1 MEWGIQEKMTRSKF
15 IGGLKPVLFTL
26 PAMIPFVVFWLAP
39 LLYVFYL
46 SFTEWDF
53 MSPEKTFVGLTN
65 YVDLF
70 SNQAFYKAL
79 RVTVL
84 FCAGSVLPVI
94 LIGLGLALLM
104 NSKLKGAALY
114 QVLLFSP
121 WVTPTVAVSIVWSW
135 IYEPDVGLANTV
147 LSFLGL
153 EKIGWLHDPN
163 WALVGVLI
171 VTIWKS
177 VGWAMIFYLVALR
190 NVPTDLLEAAGL
202 DGASPFYK
210 FIRITLPLISPTTLF
225 LFIVQIIGALQAYDQ
240 INVLTQ
246 GGPSGST
253 RTLLY
258 MYYQSAFESFQIGEA
273 STVAMVLVFICML
286 LSVISLGVSKRT
298 THYQ

>member
-1 MEWGIQEKMTRSKF
+1 MIRSKF

-26 PAMIPFVVFWLAP
+26 PAMIPFTVFWLAP
-39 LLYVFYL
+39 LLYVLYL

-53 MSPEKTFVGLTN
+53 MSPEKTFVGLDN
-65 YVDLF
+65 YINLL
-70 SNQAFYKAL
+70 SNPAFYQAL

-84 FCAGSVLPVI
+84 FCAGTVLPVI
-94 LIGLGLALLM
+94 AIGLGLALLM
-104 NSKLKGAALY
+104 NKKLKGSAIY

-135 IYEPDVGLANTV
+135 IYEPEIGLANTV
-147 LSFLGL
+147 LSFLGF
-153 EKIGWLHDPN
+153 EKLGWLQDPT
-163 WALVGVLI
+163 WALVGVML

-190 NVPTDLLEAAGL
+190 NVPTDLMEAADL
-202 DGASPFYK
+202 DGASPVHK
-210 FIRITLPLISPTTLF
+210 FLRITLPLISPTTLF
-225 LFIVQIIGALQAYDQ
+225 LFIVQLIQALQAYDQ

-273 STVAMVLVFICML
+273 SSIAMTLVFICML
-286 LSVISLGVSKRT
+286 LSLLSVIFSSRN
-298 THYQ
+298 THY

>member
-1 MEWGIQEKMTRSKF
+1 MTRSKWL
-15 IGGLKPVLFTL
+15 GGLKPVLFTL
-26 PAMIPFVVFWLAP
+26 PAMIPFVLFWLAP

-53 MSPEKTFVGLTN
+53 MSPEKTFVGLDN
-65 YVDLF
+65 YIDLLR
-70 SNQAFYKAL
+70 NPAFYQAL

-104 NSKLKGAALY
+104 NRKLKGSMLY

-135 IYEPDVGLANTV
+135 IYEPEIGLANTV
-147 LSFLGL
+147 LGFLGL
-153 EKIGWLHDPN
+153 PPIGWLHDPQ
-163 WALVGVLI
+163 WALIGVLL

-190 NVPTDLLEAAGL
+190 NVPSDLLEAAEL
-202 DGASPFYK
+202 DGAGPFQK
-210 FIRITLPLISPTTLF
+210 FMRVTLPLISPTTLF

-273 STVAMVLVFICML
+273 SSVAMVLVFICML
-286 LSVISLGVSKRT
+286 LSVLSLNISKRT
-298 THYQ
+298 THYH

>member
-1 MEWGIQEKMTRSKF
+1 MTRSKV
-15 IGGLKPVLFTL
+15 ISGLKPVLFTL
-26 PAMIPFVVFWLAP
+26 PAMVPFVLFWLAP
-39 LLYVFYL
+39 LLYVLYL

-53 MSPEKTFVGLTN
+53 MSPEKTFVGLQN
-65 YVDLF
+65 YTDLY
-70 SNQAFYKAL
+70 SNPAFYKAL
-79 RVTVL
+79 RVTLL
-84 FCAGSVLPVI
+84 FCAGSVLPTI
-94 LIGLGLALLM
+94 LLGLGLALLM
-104 NSKLKGAALY
+104 NRKLRGSALY

-147 LSFLGL
+147 LEFLGID
-153 EKIGWLHDPN
+153 KIGWLQDPK
-163 WALVGVLI
+163 WALAGVLL

-190 NVPTDLLEAAGL
+190 NVPSDLLEAGEL
-202 DGASPFYK
+202 DGASAAQK
-210 FIRITLPLISPTTLF
+210 FLRITLPLISPTTLF
-225 LFIVQIIGALQAYDQ
+225 LFVVQIIQALQAYDQ

-258 MYYQSAFESFQIGEA
+258 LYYQSAFESFQIGEA
-273 STVAMVLVFICML
+273 STVAVVLVFICML
-286 LSVISLGVSKRT
+286 LSVLSFSVSKRT

>member
-1 MEWGIQEKMTRSKF
+1 MTRSKV
-15 IGGLKPVLFTL
+15 ISGLKPVLFTL
-26 PAMIPFVVFWLAP
+26 PAMVPFILFWLAP
-39 LLYVFYL
+39 LLYVLYL

-53 MSPEKTFVGLTN
+53 MSPEKTFVGLQN
-65 YVDLF
+65 YLDLF
-70 SNQAFYKAL
+70 SNPAFYKAL

-84 FCAGSVLPVI
+84 FCAGSVLPII
-94 LIGLGLALLM
+94 LLGLGLALLM
-104 NSKLKGAALY
+104 NRKLKGSSLY

-135 IYEPDVGLANTV
+135 IYEPEVGLANTV
-147 LSFLGL
+147 LDFLGL
-153 EKIGWLHDPN
+153 EQIGWLQDPK
-163 WALVGVLI
+163 WALIGVLL

-190 NVPTDLLEAAGL
+190 NVPSDLLEAGEL
-202 DGASPFYK
+202 DGASAAQK
-210 FIRITLPLISPTTLF
+210 FFRITLPLISPTTLF
-225 LFIVQIIGALQAYDQ
+225 LFVVQLVQALQAYDQ

-258 MYYQSAFESFQIGEA
+258 LYYQSAFESFQIGEA
-273 STVAMVLVFICML
+273 SSVAVVLVVICML
-286 LSVISLGVSKRT
+286 LSVFSFGVSKRT

>member
-1 MEWGIQEKMTRSKF
+1 MIRSKF

-26 PAMIPFVVFWLAP
+26 PAMIPFTVFWLAP
-39 LLYVFYL
+39 LLYVLYL

-53 MSPEKTFVGLTN
+53 MSPEKTFVGLDNYISLLTN
-65 YVDLF
+65 P
-70 SNQAFYKAL
+70 AFYQAL
-79 RVTVL
+79 RVTAL
-84 FCAGSVLPVI
+84 FCAGTVLPVI
-94 LIGLGLALLM
+94 AIGLGLALLM
-104 NSKLKGAALY
+104 NKKLKGSAIY

-135 IYEPDVGLANTV
+135 IYEPEIGLANTI
-147 LSFLGL
+147 LSFLGF
-153 EKIGWLHDPN
+153 EKLGWLQDPT
-163 WALVGVLI
+163 WALFGVML

-190 NVPTDLLEAAGL
+190 NVPNDLMEAADL
-202 DGASPFYK
+202 DGANPVHK

-225 LFIVQIIGALQAYDQ
+225 LFIVQLIQALQAYDQ

-273 STVAMVLVFICML
+273 SSIAMTLVFICML
-286 LSVISLGVSKRT
+286 LSLLSVIFSSRN
-298 THYQ
+298 THY

>member
-1 MEWGIQEKMTRSKF
+1 MEWGIYTMIRSKF

-26 PAMIPFVVFWLAP
+26 PAMIPFAVFWLAP
-39 LLYVFYL
+39 LLYVLYL

-53 MSPEKTFVGLTN
+53 MSPEKTFVGLDN
-65 YVDLF
+65 YINLL
-70 SNQAFYKAL
+70 SNPAFYQAL
-79 RVTVL
+79 RVTAL

-94 LIGLGLALLM
+94 AIGLGLALLM
-104 NSKLKGAALY
+104 NKKLKGSAIY

-135 IYEPDVGLANTV
+135 IYEPEIGLANTV
-147 LSFLGL
+147 LDFLGL
-153 EKIGWLHDPN
+153 EKLGWLQDPK
-163 WALVGVLI
+163 WALVGVLL

-190 NVPTDLLEAAGL
+190 NVPSDLMEAADL
-202 DGASPFYK
+202 DGASPVQK

-225 LFIVQIIGALQAYDQ
+225 LFIVQLIQALQAYDQ

-273 STVAMVLVFICML
+273 SSVAMTLVFICML
-286 LSVISLGVSKRT
+286 LSLLSVIFSSRN
-298 THYQ
+298 THY

>member
-1 MEWGIQEKMTRSKF
+1 MIRSKF

-26 PAMIPFVVFWLAP
+26 PAMIPFTVFWLAP
-39 LLYVFYL
+39 LLYVLYL

-53 MSPEKTFVGLTN
+53 MSPEKTFVGLDN
-65 YVDLF
+65 YISLL
-70 SNQAFYKAL
+70 SNPAFYQAL

-84 FCAGSVLPVI
+84 FCAGTVLPVI
-94 LIGLGLALLM
+94 AIGLGLALLM
-104 NSKLKGAALY
+104 NKKLKGSAIY

-135 IYEPDVGLANTV
+135 IYEPEIGLANTV
-147 LSFLGL
+147 LSFLGF
-153 EKIGWLHDPN
+153 EKLGWLQDPT
-163 WALVGVLI
+163 WALVGVML

-190 NVPTDLLEAAGL
+190 NVPTDLMEAADL
-202 DGASPFYK
+202 DGARPVHK

-225 LFIVQIIGALQAYDQ
+225 LFIVQLIQALQAYDQ

-273 STVAMVLVFICML
+273 SSIAMTLVFICML
-286 LSVISLGVSKRT
+286 LSLLSVIFSSRN
-298 THYQ
+298 THY

>member
-1 MEWGIQEKMTRSKF
+1 MTRSKV
-15 IGGLKPVLFTL
+15 INDLKPVLFTL
-26 PAMIPFVVFWLAP
+26 PAMIPFILFWLAP
-39 LLYVFYL
+39 LLYVLYL
-46 SFTEWDF
+46 SLTEWDF
-53 MSPEKTFVGLTN
+53 MSPDKTFVGLQN
-65 YVDLF
+65 YADLF
-70 SNQAFYKAL
+70 SNPAFYKSL

-94 LIGLGLALLM
+94 AIGLGLALLM
-104 NSKLKGAALY
+104 NRKLGGSALY
-114 QVLLFSP
+114 QALLFSP

-147 LSFLGL
+147 LNFLGL
-153 EKIGWLHDPN
+153 ESIGWLQDPN
-163 WALVGVLI
+163 WALTGVLL

-190 NVPTDLLEAAGL
+190 NVPSDLLEAGEL
-202 DGASPFYK
+202 DGASALQK
-210 FIRITLPLISPTTLF
+210 FFRITLPLISPTTLF
-225 LFIVQIIGALQAYDQ
+225 LFVVQMIQALQAYDQ

-258 MYYQSAFESFQIGEA
+258 LYYQSAFESFQIGEA
-273 STVAMVLVFICML
+273 STVAVVLVFICML
-286 LSVISLGVSKRT
+286 LSVFSLGVSKRT

>member
-1 MEWGIQEKMTRSKF
+1 
-15 IGGLKPVLFTL
+15 
-26 PAMIPFVVFWLAP
+26 
-39 LLYVFYL
+39 
-46 SFTEWDF
+46 
-53 MSPEKTFVGLTN
+53 
-65 YVDLF
+65 
-70 SNQAFYKAL
+70 
-79 RVTVL
+79 
-84 FCAGSVLPVI
+84 
-94 LIGLGLALLM
+94 M

-153 EKIGWLHDPN
+153 AEIGWLHDPK

-210 FIRITLPLISPTTLF
+210 FIHLAAANLTTTLF

-240 INVLTQ
+240 LTCLL
-246 GGPSGST
+246 
-253 RTLLY
+253 REAWFDAHLLY
-258 MYYQSAFESFQIGEA
+258 I
-273 STVAMVLVFICML
+273 
-286 LSVISLGVSKRT
+286 LSIRSSRSRSGRPLP
-298 THYQ
+298 